1 MEERREAC
9 KNATEE
15 LRKMLTGK
23 DFDRKTAE
31 EFYGLMCNDI
41 IRERK
46 RIGGDWVIAGFA
58 LTQEFREIIR

>member
-9 KNATEE
+9 KKATEE
-15 LRKMLTGK
+15 FWKILTGK
-23 DFDRKTAE
+23 YLDRITAE

-41 IRERK
+41 MRERK
-46 RIGGDWVIAGFA
+46 RIGGYWVIAGVA